1 MGANNILL
9 AGSQLKN
16 TDEVKKK
23 NTFGHF
29 RVDIGVDV
37 DVGADLLK
45 KINLLQVWAVAVY
58 TGKETKMA
66 LNTKITNNKFSTV
79 ENSLNRLLLFLC
91 ALLILEVSVSTA
103 LTLTFGVEYLD
114 FTNIDGTSFLWFPLR
129 YSFADV
135 TYLKQDFEIVLLLVA
150 HGSLAS

>member
-1 MGANNILL
+1 M
-9 AGSQLKN
+9 
-16 TDEVKKK
+16 
-23 NTFGHF
+23 
-29 RVDIGVDV
+29 
-37 DVGADLLK
+37 
-45 KINLLQVWAVAVY
+45 Y

-135 TYLKQDFEIVLLLVA
+135 TYLKQDLEIVLLLVA
-150 HGSLAS
+150 NGSLAS